1 MQPFSLSRQD
11 LRTILVCICM
21 SKYRQ
26 VLTVV
31 NTEPW
36 PLCLDSTSGLIS
48 KRATT
53 EDSSIL
59 CFQHTLIMPF
69 SERDTLS
76 LLQPTTAS
84 HLCILMSINYTLNET
99 IKNCRAIHVWAFS
112 WGVGRRAVGP
122 LKINVGE
129 IQLGKR
135 KGREFEA
142 VVFNV
147 HLCLHADTNK
157 QTNRIGA
164 LTCTW
169 DI

>member
-1 MQPFSLSRQD
+1 MH
-11 LRTILVCICM
+11 
-21 SKYRQ
+21 KYSQ

-31 NTEPW
+31 NAEAL

-48 KRATT
+48 KRAMK

-69 SERDTLS
+69 SERDTS
-76 LLQPTTAS
+76 SPRQPATAS
-84 HLCILMSINYTLNET
+84 YLCILMSINYTLNET
-99 IKNCRAIHVWAFS
+99 IKNCHAIDVWVFS

-129 IQLGKR
+129 IQLGQR

-147 HLCLHADTNK
+147 RRCLRAHSYK

-164 LTCTW
+164 
-169 DI
+169 